1 MVVCICSHKLLRV
14 EDSNYEGQSE
24 DYRSSDEELDDED
37 IRLAEKRR
45 TSFSPKTKSILLK
58 LLEDLRV
65 RYPHMKKKELA
76 RQVFYYLRQHN
87 LASCPFK
94 TVLTW
99 VYNNTKY
106 M

>member
-1 MVVCICSHKLLRV
+1 MAVCIYSRKLLRV

-37 IRLAEKRR
+37 IRLAERRR
-45 TSFSPKTKSILLK
+45 TSFSPKIKTLLLK

-65 RYPHMKKKELA
+65 QYPHMKKKELA
-76 RQVFYYLRQHN
+76 RQVFYYLKQRS